1 MTVSPWTAQAKY
13 RASYYLNSAQY
24 VAAYK
29 RKFRTN
35 LEPSFA
41 TADATAAGVALQSA
55 IEHAQSLNAARV
67 RNALASLDVET
78 FFGRIRFDSK
88 GENSYRSTLVVQ
100 IQNGQRL
107 TVWPPELATA
117 MPAYPT
123 PSWSARL
130 GLPPAPPAAKLPGT
144 GRPPAGT

>member
-1 MTVSPWTAQAKY
+1 LCKPSDYAMTPSPWTAQAKY
-13 RASYYLNSAQY
+13 RASYYLTSAQY

-29 RKFRTN
+29 TKFRTT

-55 IEHAQSLNAARV
+55 IEHAQSLNTDRV
-67 RNALASLDVET
+67 RNALASLDIET
-78 FFGRIRFDSK
+78 FFGRIRFDSR

-107 TVWPPELATA
+107 TVWPAELDTA
-117 MPAYPT
+117 MPAF
-123 PSWSARL
+123 
-130 GLPPAPPAAKLPGT
+130 
-144 GRPPAGT
+144 